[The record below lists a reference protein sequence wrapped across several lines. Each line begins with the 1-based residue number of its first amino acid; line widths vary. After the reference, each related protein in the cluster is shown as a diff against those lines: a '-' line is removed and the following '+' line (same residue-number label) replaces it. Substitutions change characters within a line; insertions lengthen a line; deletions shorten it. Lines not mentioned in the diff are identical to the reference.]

1 MRVYVVL
8 CYYSKL
14 FYTGTKRQKRYRVAS
29 RPSSHREYKTNFDFS
44 PPFFWRQLCNTNDND
59 NNNNDN
65 NDNSYKVL
73 WKSTFVSH
81 NHYWS
86 NADFPKRVD
95 TRDSL
100 YSIIDLVYTILEIA
114 KHRIWYYTV
123 VVFLWISYC

>member
-1 MRVYVVL
+1 MI
-8 CYYSKL
+8 
-14 FYTGTKRQKRYRVAS
+14 
-29 RPSSHREYKTNFDFS
+29 
-44 PPFFWRQLCNTNDND
+44 
-59 NNNNDN
+59 NNNNNNYN

-73 WKSTFVSH
+73 WKSTSVSQS
-81 NHYWS
+81 HYLS

-123 VVFLWISYC
+123 VAFLWISYC

>member
-1 MRVYVVL
+1 MI
-8 CYYSKL
+8 
-14 FYTGTKRQKRYRVAS
+14 
-29 RPSSHREYKTNFDFS
+29 
-44 PPFFWRQLCNTNDND
+44 
-59 NNNNDN
+59 NNNNNNYN

-73 WKSTFVSH
+73 WKSTSVSQS
-81 NHYWS
+81 HYLS

-100 YSIIDLVYTILEIA
+100 YSITDLVYTILEIA